1 MPKQDQLE
9 IIGPG
14 GRIEFYDLDPERGVT
29 NIGRDPQNDVVVD
42 SPGVAPFHAVLDHRQ
57 KPYQLMVLSEEGKT
71 TLDGQRLDANVFREL
86 RTWDTVEIDG
96 YAIILL
102 EGAGPATGAEP
113 ARPPAAVG
121 APIPVAA
128 PEAAAAPPARPGRL
142 AVPPSDQVDEVIV
155 TELPTRQWTVDVD
168 QTAAAQLTIVNGGDI
183 VASFNVKVEG
193 LDPSWVTVSPRQ
205 VNLYEGARAT
215 VAISFTPP
223 RLPSSLAGGHPLA
236 IVVTSSNYPGRASR
250 LGANLVINPYFEFAV
265 GELSPKQQTVSWRR
279 PTGQVTLPIS
289 NKGNSETPFRLEGDD
304 DERGCRFEFQMP
316 GEAASLIKQAE
327 LRLAPDET
335 LLVPI
340 GVTPVRRRLIALRK
354 RSYAFTVTTSSVEG
368 VQVPR
373 SVMGQIRAK
382 PLIGPGLLLL
392 MLLCL
397 AVLVVFLLRPVS
409 APLLVIDN
417 SSPRPNE
424 TVTLTYNAARFAS
437 RGPNNVFNRLN
448 SLFLDLTLEYKARQ
462 GEWTSVKGPGE
473 LGNLVGTV
481 TAIPPENGRYRL
493 RADTWLSKII
503 VMLEGI
509 SRDVPV
515 FVTPVE
521 PDILVFRSDKDKVLV
536 GEQVTVYWQVADAE
550 VVKLE
555 ANGIPETMQDAEVQ
569 SGSRSFTL
577 EQDTTFNLIA
587 SNSSWPE
594 PVQKPLG
601 IMVLVPTKTPIPT
614 PVIVRFDVDPLAIT
628 SGDTVR
634 ISWEVTG
641 ADTVSIDPLGKDFLL
656 VGDVGSQPTSLTNY
670 KLTAIKT
677 GEDGTQVKNSTSKE
691 VAVNP
696 QPTPTPEP
704 VAPEIQ
710 VFQAT
715 PKEVIIGGDQAVQL
729 TWSVAGTTTNIEI
742 TAPNFKLSGLKAQDY
757 VTVTVQ
763 ETTLFVLTAYN
774 GALSR
779 SAPAEVTALEPTAKP
794 TAKPP
799 PTPTATPF
807 PPPVVAYYLAEGL
820 NPPDDKV
827 VFQTSYEGENGMI
840 YVYDVE
846 VGSRVTLK
854 WKVNNAD
861 TVVVEPFGAQPTEG
875 SVVLPAPVVAPAT
888 YELTAKNNNGK
899 NEIHAFLQIEI
910 TSRTPPQAPYN
921 VRGTED
927 PAGKKNTIEWSYTDL
942 DRALI
947 VGFRIY
953 RAEVP
958 PGSDF
963 VAVWTEYD
971 PSATAWTDEVD
982 PTCGKAYYVVA
993 VYVDPITNEEKETEA
1008 SSTSWYS
1015 QPCP

>member
-1 MPKQDQLE
+1 
-9 IIGPG
+9 
-14 GRIEFYDLDPERGVT
+14 
-29 NIGRDPQNDVVVD
+29 
-42 SPGVAPFHAVLDHRQ
+42 
-57 KPYQLMVLSEEGKT
+57 
-71 TLDGQRLDANVFREL
+71 
-86 RTWDTVEIDG
+86 
-96 YAIILL
+96 
-102 EGAGPATGAEP
+102 
-113 ARPPAAVG
+113 
-121 APIPVAA
+121 
-128 PEAAAAPPARPGRL
+128 
-142 AVPPSDQVDEVIV
+142 
-155 TELPTRQWTVDVD
+155 
-168 QTAAAQLTIVNGGDI
+168 
-183 VASFNVKVEG
+183 
-193 LDPSWVTVSPRQ
+193 
-205 VNLYEGARAT
+205 
-215 VAISFTPP
+215 
-223 RLPSSLAGGHPLA
+223 
-236 IVVTSSNYPGRASR
+236 
-250 LGANLVINPYFEFAV
+250 
-265 GELSPKQQTVSWRR
+265 
-279 PTGQVTLPIS
+279 
-289 NKGNSETPFRLEGDD
+289 
-304 DERGCRFEFQMP
+304 
-316 GEAASLIKQAE
+316 
-327 LRLAPDET
+327 
-335 LLVPI
+335 
-340 GVTPVRRRLIALRK
+340 
-354 RSYAFTVTTSSVEG
+354 
-368 VQVPR
+368 
-373 SVMGQIRAK
+373 
-382 PLIGPGLLLL
+382 
-392 MLLCL
+392 
-397 AVLVVFLLRPVS
+397 
-409 APLLVIDN
+409 
-417 SSPRPNE
+417 
-424 TVTLTYNAARFAS
+424 
-437 RGPNNVFNRLN
+437 
-448 SLFLDLTLEYKARQ
+448 
-462 GEWTSVKGPGE
+462 
-473 LGNLVGTV
+473 
-481 TAIPPENGRYRL
+481 
-493 RADTWLSKII
+493 
-503 VMLEGI
+503 
-509 SRDVPV
+509 
-515 FVTPVE
+515 
-521 PDILVFRSDKDKVLV
+521 
-536 GEQVTVYWQVADAE
+536 
-550 VVKLE
+550 
-555 ANGIPETMQDAEVQ
+555 
-569 SGSRSFTL
+569 
-577 EQDTTFNLIA
+577 
-587 SNSSWPE
+587 
-594 PVQKPLG
+594 
-601 IMVLVPTKTPIPT
+601 
-614 PVIVRFDVDPLAIT
+614 
-628 SGDTVR
+628 
-634 ISWEVTG
+634 
-641 ADTVSIDPLGKDFLL
+641 
-656 VGDVGSQPTSLTNY
+656 VGSQPTSLTNY

-910 TSRTPPQAPYN
+910 TSPNPPQAPYN

>member
-14 GRIEFYDLDPERGVT
+14 GKIEFYDLDPEKGVT

-42 SPGVAPFHAVLDHRQ
+42 SPGVALFHAVLDHRQ
-57 KPYQLMVLSEEGKT
+57 RPYQLMVLSEEAKT
-71 TLDGQRLDANVFREL
+71 TLDGQRLDANVFKEL
-86 RTWDTVEIDG
+86 HTWDTVEIDG

-102 EGAGPATGAEP
+102 EGVVP
-113 ARPPAAVG
+113 
-121 APIPVAA
+121 
-128 PEAAAAPPARPGRL
+128 AAAAEPVRLPAVAGAPVPAPVPEVPAAPLARPGRL
-142 AVPPSDQVDEVIV
+142 AVPPPDQGDEVIV
-155 TELPTRQWTVDVD
+155 TELSARQWTVDVD
-168 QTAAAQLTIVNGGDI
+168 QTATAQLTVVNGGDI

-193 LDPSWVTVSPRQ
+193 LDPSWVTISPRQ

-215 VAISFTPP
+215 VTISFVPP

-236 IVVTSSNYPGRASR
+236 VVVTSSNYPGRVSR
-250 LGANLVINPYFEFAV
+250 LGASLIINPYYEFTV
-265 GELSPKQQTVSWRR
+265 GELAPKQQTVSWRK

-289 NKGNSETPFRLEGDD
+289 NKGNSETPFRLEGAD
-304 DERGCRFEFQMP
+304 DERGCRFEFNVP
-316 GEAASLIKQAE
+316 GEEAGLVKQAE

-340 GVTPVRRRLIALRK
+340 GVTPIRRRLIALRK
-354 RSYAFTVTTSSVEG
+354 RAYAFTVTTTSVEG
-368 VQVPR
+368 IQVPR
-373 SVMGQIRAK
+373 SVMGQVKAK

-397 AVLVVFLLRPVS
+397 AALMVFLLRPAS
-409 APLLVIDN
+409 TPLLAIGN
-417 SSPRPNE
+417 SSPKPNE
-424 TVTLTYNAARFAS
+424 AVTLTYNAARFAS
-437 RGPNNVFNRLN
+437 QSPRNVFNRLN
-448 SLFLDLTLEYKARQ
+448 GLFLDPTLEYRARQ
-462 GEWTSVKGPGE
+462 GEWTTVKGPADLQNTE
-473 LGNLVGTV
+473 GTV
-481 TAIPPENGRYRL
+481 THIPPENGRYRL
-493 RADTWLSKII
+493 LADTWLSKLVI
-503 VMLEGI
+503 MLEGV
-509 SRDVPV
+509 SREVSV

-521 PDILVFRSDKDKVLV
+521 PEIVVFRSDKDRVLV

-555 ANGIPETMQDAEVQ
+555 ANGIPETMQDAELE
-569 SGSRSFTL
+569 SGNRTFTL
-577 EQDTTFNLIA
+577 EQDTTFTLIV
-587 SNSSWPE
+587 SNNSWPE
-594 PVQKPLG
+594 PVQKPLR
-601 IMVLVPTKTPIPT
+601 IMVLVPTRTPIPT
-614 PVIVRFDVDPLAIT
+614 PVIVRFDVDPLTIT

-641 ADTVSIDPLGKDFLL
+641 ADTVSIDPLGQDFLL

-677 GEDGTQVKNSTSKE
+677 AEDGTQVKNSTSKE
-691 VAVNP
+691 VFVNP
-696 QPTPTPEP
+696 QPTPTPVP

-710 VFQAT
+710 VFEAT
-715 PKEVIIGGDQAVQL
+715 PKEVIIGEDQSVQL

-742 TAPNFKLSGLKAQDY
+742 TAPDFKLSGLKAQDY

-774 GALSR
+774 GDLSR
-779 SAPAEVTALEPTAKP
+779 SAPAEVTALEATPEPTP
-794 TAKPP
+794 KPP
-799 PTPTATPF
+799 PTATATPF
-807 PPPVVAYYLAEGL
+807 PLPVLAYYIAEGL
-820 NPPDDKV
+820 NPPDDEV
-827 VFQTSYEGENGMI
+827 VFQTSYEGEDGMI

-846 VGSRVTLK
+846 VGSRITIK

-861 TVVVEPFGAQPTEG
+861 TVVVAPFGAQPTEG
-875 SVVLPAPVVAPAT
+875 EVVPPAAVVAPAT
-888 YELTAKNNNGK
+888 YELTAKNNDGN

-910 TSRTPPQAPYN
+910 TSPNPPQAPYN

-927 PAGKKNTIEWSYTDL
+927 AAGKKNTIKWSYTDL

-947 VGFRIY
+947 TGFRIY

-958 PGSDF
+958 PGNDF

-971 PSATAWTDEVD
+971 PNAGEWTDEVD

-993 VYVDPITNEEKETEA
+993 VYVDPVTDEEKETEA